1 MLHYTPRI
9 PWSDNRVMVNR
20 MPPVGLLYLVQ
31 NPFDLRSPL
40 SLSNDPLDD
49 DRTRGWFM
57 VLMTERLPP
66 WWLQSTAITVLTRE
80 WRSLMMVLS
89 LYNTHKILQEAIK
102 ETQHMES
109 LKSNHYL
116 VFAFPIPSSPVA
128 PPNNPFVSIGL
139 DRRKAEW
146 GSSWKLWEW

>member
-1 MLHYTPRI
+1 
-9 PWSDNRVMVNR
+9 MVNR

-66 WWLQSTAITVLTRE
+66 
-80 WRSLMMVLS
+80 
-89 LYNTHKILQEAIK
+89 
-102 ETQHMES
+102 
-109 LKSNHYL
+109 
-116 VFAFPIPSSPVA
+116 
-128 PPNNPFVSIGL
+128 
-139 DRRKAEW
+139 
-146 GSSWKLWEW
+146 